1 MKYSISPEGKRFP
14 LPRPEDYAAEEK
26 RIARLVEEKRKQGFE
41 IVVVMGLGF
50 VGAVMA
56 AVVADS
62 VDRKTGRPRKFVIGK
77 QRPSDRSGWKIP
89 YLNRGLSPVQAEDP
103 EVARIIHRTV
113 KQKKTLTA
121 TFTDDA
127 IRHADVIIVDIQC
140 DYLKE
145 SLGDLS
151 TGTVEMRDLEESFHI
166 IGRYLQPRA
175 LCLIETTVAPGTTER
190 VAYPILKQAFAR
202 RGIKTPPLLAHS
214 YERVMPGRNYVAS
227 IRDFWRVCA
236 GVDAE
241 SRRRVEK
248 FLREVIH
255 TEQYPLSVLDRPVES
270 ETAKIVENSFRA
282 AILAFMDE
290 WSRFAEEAGVDL
302 VKVIEAIKVRPTHSN
317 IMFPGPGVG
326 GYCLP
331 KDGALGMWAYRR
343 LFHGRES
350 LFKFTPLAINVNDTR
365 GLHAAR
371 LAVEALAEM
380 KRKVKGARVL
390 LLGCSYREEVGDTR
404 YAGSEL
410 IVRMLTEQ
418 GAKVSVHDPYVERW
432 WEFERQGDYP
442 HQTHSLA
449 RFFKNQGKL
458 KKLKVSRDL
467 EASLSGQDAVIF
479 AVRHRPYLKLKPEA
493 VVKRAGKPLA
503 VVDAFALLDD
513 AKIRR
518 YLELGC
524 AVRGMGRG
532 HIQRLKRELKP
543 ANKKRGPSGSD

>member
-1 MKYSISPEGKRFP
+1 MNYSISLEGKRFP
-14 LPRPEDYAAEEK
+14 LPRPADYAKEEERIAKLVAEK
-26 RIARLVEEKRKQGFE
+26 RGQGFE

-62 VDRKTGRPRKFVIGK
+62 VDKKTGRPRKFVIGK
-77 QRPSDRSGWKIP
+77 QRPSNRSGWKIP
-89 YLNRGLSPVQAEDP
+89 YLNQGRSPVKAEDP
-103 EVARIIHRTV
+103 EVAAMIRRCV
-113 KQKKTLTA
+113 KEKKTLIA

-140 DYLKE
+140 DYVKE

-151 TGTVEMRDLEESFHI
+151 TGGVEMKDLEESFRI
-166 IGRYLQPRA
+166 IGRYMQPQA

-190 VAYPILKQAFAR
+190 VAYPILKRAFQL
-202 RGIKTPPLLAHS
+202 RGIQTPPRVAHS

-227 IRDFWRVCA
+227 IRDFWRVAA

-255 TEQYPLSVLDRPVES
+255 TDRFPLTILDRPIES

-302 VKVIEAIKVRPTHSN
+302 AKVVQAIKVRPTHSN
-317 IMFPGPGVG
+317 LMFPGPGVG

-331 KDGALGMWAYRR
+331 KDGALGVWAYRH
-343 LFHGRES
+343 LLGGREK
-350 LFKFTPLAINVNDTR
+350 LFKFTPQAININDTR
-365 GLHAAR
+365 ALHAAE
-371 LAVEALAEM
+371 LTEQALGEM
-380 KRKVKGARVL
+380 KKKVKGAKVL
-390 LLGCSYREEVGDTR
+390 LLGCSYREDLGDTR
-404 YAGSEL
+404 YAGTEL
-410 IVRMLTEQ
+410 IVRKLTEQ
-418 GAKVSVHDPYVERW
+418 GASVSVHDPYVERW
-432 WEFERQGDYP
+432 WELERQGDYP

-449 RFFKNQGKL
+449 RFFKRQSRL
-458 KKLKVSRDL
+458 KKLKVLKNLRPAL
-467 EASLSGQDAVIF
+467 KGMDAVIF
-479 AVRHRPYLKLKPEA
+479 AVRHRQYLKLSPEQ
-493 VVKRAGKPLA
+493 VVKPAGRPLA
-503 VVDAFALLDD
+503 VVDAFAILDD
-513 AKIRR
+513 DQIRQ
-518 YLELGC
+518 YLQLGC

-532 HIQRLKRELKP
+532 HIPRLKQELEKP
-543 ANKKRGPSGSD
+543 RKGKKKDSPR

>member
-1 MKYSISPEGKRFP
+1 VNYSISLEGKRFP
-14 LPRPEDYAAEEK
+14 LPRPADYAKEEERIAKLVAEK
-26 RIARLVEEKRKQGFE
+26 RGQGFE

-62 VDRKTGRPRKFVIGK
+62 VDKKTGRPRKFVIGK
-77 QRPSDRSGWKIP
+77 QRPSNRSGWKIP
-89 YLNRGLSPVQAEDP
+89 YLNQGRSPVKAEDP
-103 EVARIIHRTV
+103 EVAAMIRRCV
-113 KQKKTLTA
+113 KEKKTLIA

-140 DYLKE
+140 DYVKE

-151 TGTVEMRDLEESFHI
+151 TGGVEMKDLEESFRI
-166 IGRYLQPRA
+166 IGRYMQPQA

-190 VAYPILKQAFAR
+190 VAYPILKRAFQL
-202 RGIKTPPLLAHS
+202 RGIQTPPRVAHS

-227 IRDFWRVCA
+227 IRDFWRVAA

-255 TEQYPLSVLDRPVES
+255 TDRFPLTILDRPIES

-302 VKVIEAIKVRPTHSN
+302 AKVVQAIKVRPTHSN
-317 IMFPGPGVG
+317 LMFPGPGVG

-331 KDGALGMWAYRR
+331 KDGALGVWAYRH
-343 LFHGRES
+343 LLGGREK
-350 LFKFTPLAINVNDTR
+350 LFKFTPQAININDTR
-365 GLHAAR
+365 ALHAAE
-371 LAVEALAEM
+371 LTEQALGEM
-380 KRKVKGARVL
+380 KKKVKGAKVL
-390 LLGCSYREEVGDTR
+390 LLGCSYREDLGDTR
-404 YAGSEL
+404 YAGTEL
-410 IVRMLTEQ
+410 IVRKLTEQ
-418 GAKVSVHDPYVERW
+418 GASVSVHDPYVERW
-432 WEFERQGDYP
+432 WELERQGDYP

-449 RFFKNQGKL
+449 RFFKRQSRL
-458 KKLKVSRDL
+458 KKLKVLKNLRPAL
-467 EASLSGQDAVIF
+467 KGMDAVIF
-479 AVRHRPYLKLKPEA
+479 AVRHRQYLKLSPEQ
-493 VVKRAGKPLA
+493 VVKPAGRPLA
-503 VVDAFALLDD
+503 VVDAFAILDD
-513 AKIRR
+513 DQIRQ
-518 YLELGC
+518 YLQLGC

-532 HIQRLKRELKP
+532 HIPRLKQELEKP
-543 ANKKRGPSGSD
+543 RKGKKKDSPR